1 MTVRSSDRARR
12 TVLPSL
18 SAHVCYAA
26 SLLGDSTP
34 RIGLFCLPGPQEVQ
48 GGVDRSRQGRVIQ
61 RPYELKERHAL
72 QQASYDAAM
81 ERRQRQITNEL
92 VLEGQNA
99 NKIAL
104 FFSNGNPEEVEI
116 GNRTNHVLWG
126 TPRLGVSQLFEI
138 IRHH

>member
-1 MTVRSSDRARR
+1 
-12 TVLPSL
+12 
-18 SAHVCYAA
+18 
-26 SLLGDSTP
+26 
-34 RIGLFCLPGPQEVQ
+34 
-48 GGVDRSRQGRVIQ
+48 
-61 RPYELKERHAL
+61 
-72 QQASYDAAM
+72 M

-126 TPRLGVSQLFEI
+126 MPRLGVSQLFEI
-138 IRHH
+138 ISHRLERARIEHKGGQTASYFAVPVLECATADKGNILAYAVTVSFGFDIDMWRPGT